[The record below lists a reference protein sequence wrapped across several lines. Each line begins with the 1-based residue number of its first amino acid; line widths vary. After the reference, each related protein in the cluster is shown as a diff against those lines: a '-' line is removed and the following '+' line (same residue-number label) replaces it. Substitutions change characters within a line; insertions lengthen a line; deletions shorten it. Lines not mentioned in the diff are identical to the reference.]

1 MWAAKW
7 GESAAFL
14 RLSLGEKRRAH
25 CHAKPSPPHR
35 ASLLIRESSVELDP
49 ERQTTALLRWLR
61 LSVDLRVCH
70 ARRPAL
76 GVGRRTRQAR
86 EQTYNCRAGA
96 RCVSGVAPAGVFPNN
111 HQRKARQMFGR
122 GKKAKAENLIASGLR
137 GVGIVTDVRDTGMT
151 VNDNPRVKMTFRVE
165 PLDGSA
171 AFEAKKTSTV
181 SRVAIP
187 RAGDRYPVWYDGADP
202 ETWMYA
208 VIADD
213 NGRQQIRSLFGVAAE
228 TMTGMGSPA
237 VATVTVPV
245 PTAPEEGPLERLQK
259 LSELRAAGVLDE
271 AEFEATKAR
280 ILAGI

>member
-1 MWAAKW
+1 
-7 GESAAFL
+7 
-14 RLSLGEKRRAH
+14 
-25 CHAKPSPPHR
+25 
-35 ASLLIRESSVELDP
+35 
-49 ERQTTALLRWLR
+49 
-61 LSVDLRVCH
+61 
-70 ARRPAL
+70 
-76 GVGRRTRQAR
+76 
-86 EQTYNCRAGA
+86 
-96 RCVSGVAPAGVFPNN
+96 
-111 HQRKARQMFGR
+111 MFGR

-151 VNDNPRVKMTFRVE
+151 VNDNPRVKMVFRVE

-187 RAGDRYPVWYDGADP
+187 RAGDRYPVWYDGEDH

-213 NGRQQIRSLFGVAAE
+213 NGRQQIRSLFGAAAE

-237 VATVTVPV
+237 VASV
-245 PTAPEEGPLERLQK
+245 APAAMEQGPLERLQK
-259 LSELRAAGVLDE
+259 LSEMRAAGVLDE